1 MARAQIVL
9 AFDSDRAKAARWC
22 MKLPVNTRVE
32 FKAPKRTVPQNDR
45 MWAQLTTIAEQVL
58 YHGVKL
64 TPEDFKLIFL
74 DALKR
79 ETRMVPNLDGNGFV
93 SLRQSSS
100 DLSRAEM
107 ADLFLI
113 IERQAAIWGVDIS
126 DPADVTPSTLER
138 QKESA

>member
-1 MARAQIVL
+1 MSRMQLVMA
-9 AFDSDRAKAARWC
+9 FPSDRRKAAALC
-22 MKLPVNTRVE
+22 MSVETNTRIE

-45 MWAQLTTIAEQVL
+45 MWVLLTKIAEQVP

-79 ETRMVPNLDGNGFV
+79 ETRLVPNLDGNGFV

-100 DLSRAEM
+100 DLSRSEM

-113 IERQAAIWGVDIS
+113 IERQAALWGVDVS
-126 DPADVTPSTLER
+126 HPPATL
-138 QKESA
+138 QIQQVPA